1 MLEDT
6 EDLLLEVFLAALERP
21 GFENLSELEQK
32 TWLWKVAHNKM
43 VDHYRKQSRRRGVPL
58 DMLPEEVYEP
68 DRETPEVLLLRWE
81 EHHQLRA
88 SIQRLPAHMQEVV
101 HLRFALNLRSAEIAN
116 VLQKSEGAVRVM
128 LSRALKLLREIY
140 EDEQEDA

>member
-1 MLEDT
+1 
-6 EDLLLEVFLAALERP
+6 
-21 GFENLSELEQK
+21 
-32 TWLWKVAHNKM
+32 
-43 VDHYRKQSRRRGVPL
+43 
-58 DMLPEEVYEP
+58 
-68 DRETPEVLLLRWE
+68 
-81 EHHQLRA
+81 
-88 SIQRLPAHMQEVV
+88 MQEVV